1 MPTPTPEPTPEP
13 TPKLALPRG
22 KQGRWLAAGAALVVL
37 GGGGFLAYEVL
48 FADDTVCCALPPP
61 LHNVPRGPDGEIDI
75 ASQSLRPEVLVG
87 HDFSIHV
94 RPGGDADD
102 WRLAESGEAEGVVHA
117 RGVKDVDGTRYF
129 RFRALKTGTAR
140 IVLEEV
146 DGKRTM
152 TYPVEVKEGTQVSGV
167 LDDPE
172 DRYGRPGEDVP
183 PDNVRTL
190 ERDFDGDVT
199 VRPGETFR
207 IANHYDNQPGYTWQI
222 VGPPDESVLADYLSG
237 VHTTGDAATVRQDWY
252 KFTASGKG
260 TTEVKLF
267 GCYRCTDGIK
277 AETAESEKF
286 SVTKTLT
293 VTVR

>member
-1 MPTPTPEPTPEP
+1 MS
-13 TPKLALPRG
+13 KRA
-22 KQGRWLAAGAALVVL
+22 RWVAACAAVLML
-37 GGGGFLAYEVL
+37 GGGYVAYEE
-48 FADDTVCCALPPP
+48 FIADDMICCALPPP
-61 LHNVPRGPDGEIDI
+61 LYNVPRGPDGEIDI
-75 ASQSLRPEVLVG
+75 ASQSLRPEVLVD

-102 WRLAESGEAEGVVHA
+102 WRLAESGEAAGVVRA

-129 RFRALKTGTAR
+129 RFRAVKTGTAQ

-152 TYPVEVKEGTQVSGV
+152 TYSVEVKEGTQVSGV
-167 LDDPE
+167 LGDPE
-172 DRYGRPGEDVP
+172 DRYGRPDEDLP
-183 PDNVRTL
+183 PDQVRTI
-190 ERDFDGDVT
+190 EGDFDGAVT
-199 VRPGETFR
+199 VHPGETFR

-222 VGPPDESVLADYLSG
+222 VGPPDESVLTDYLSG

-252 KFTASGKG
+252 EFTASGKG

-277 AETAESEKF
+277 AETAESKKF
-286 SVTKTLT
+286 SVAKTLT